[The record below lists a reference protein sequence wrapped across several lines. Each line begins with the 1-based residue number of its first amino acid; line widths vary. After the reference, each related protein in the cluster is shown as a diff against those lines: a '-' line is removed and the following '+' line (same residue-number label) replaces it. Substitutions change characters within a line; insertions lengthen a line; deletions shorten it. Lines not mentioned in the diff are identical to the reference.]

1 MFTKASSNFILFLNP
16 QDMRVLEM
24 ALKSERIMANIEIVE
39 DVTLPLGAYRLES
52 RDLEFEDLPR
62 LADRGVKHA

>member
-1 MFTKASSNFILFLNP
+1 
-16 QDMRVLEM
+16 M

-39 DVTLPLGAYRLES
+39 DETLPLGAYRLES